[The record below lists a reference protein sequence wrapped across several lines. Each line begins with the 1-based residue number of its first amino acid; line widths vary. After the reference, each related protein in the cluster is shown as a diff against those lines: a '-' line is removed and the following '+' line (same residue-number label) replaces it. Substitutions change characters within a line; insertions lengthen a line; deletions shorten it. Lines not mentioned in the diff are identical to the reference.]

1 MRVLHSVVA
10 SLGLSLA
17 CGMAAAAVSP
27 QEADELGKSLT
38 PWGAETAG
46 NADKTIPAYTGGLP
60 ASTDPAGWKK
70 GSGRWDVGPFDQE
83 KPLYSITAANF
94 DTYSKRLT
102 PGTVAMLKK
111 YPEFRLDVYSTHRS
125 VAYDKSWLSH
135 CRDNAE
141 KAKLGSSGDAVQD
154 AYSCVPFPI
163 PKSGTEVMWN
173 TALHN
178 TFGVSSALMLSFWLV
193 DADSNVTDIGHVSL
207 NYAYPY
213 RDPAKNAGSTDYYTY
228 ELARWLGPSSQV
240 GTKILTVFPMD
251 WVKNQ
256 QLSWVYTP
264 GTRRTRLAPEFSY
277 DTPIASNGGAL
288 NYDEPYG
295 FAGQLDRYNFKLLG
309 KKEIY
314 IPYNAG
320 RMMFAP
326 QDKMLA
332 KRVFNPDVSRWEL
345 HRVWVVDAT
354 LKDGK
359 RHSQPHRTFYVDED
373 SWAISAVDGFD
384 QGGNLVRV
392 QYDPIFPVWDAST
405 TAQGVLIY
413 DLSKGTLYI
422 NSMSRPND
430 YVKSSDALGDMN
442 LFTPSALTSSG
453 VR

>member
-1 MRVLHSVVA
+1 MRVLQSVVA
-10 SLGLSLA
+10 GLGFTLA
-17 CGMAAAAVSP
+17 CGVATAAVSQ

-38 PWGAETAG
+38 PWGAEVAG

-83 KPLYSITAANF
+83 KPLYSITAANY

-102 PGTVAMLKK
+102 PGTIAMLKK
-111 YPEFRLDVYSTHRS
+111 YPEFRVDVYPTHRS
-125 VAYDKSWLSH
+125 VSYDQSWLSH
-135 CRDNAE
+135 CKDNAQS
-141 KAKLGSSGDAVQD
+141 AKLGGSGDAVE
-154 AYSCVPFPI
+154 AAHSCVPFPI
-163 PKSGTEVMWN
+163 PKTGTEVMWN
-173 TALHN
+173 AALHN
-178 TFGVSSALMLSFWLV
+178 TFGVSSSLMLSFWLV

-251 WVKNQ
+251 WARNQ

-295 FAGQLDRYNFKLLG
+295 FAGQLDRYNFKLVG

-320 RMMFAP
+320 RMMFASP
-326 QDKMLA
+326 DKMLA

-373 SWAISAVDGFD
+373 TWAISAVDGFD
-384 QGGNLVRV
+384 QSSNLVRV
-392 QYDPIFPVWDAST
+392 QYDPIFPVWDAGTS
-405 TAQGVLIY
+405 AQGVLIY

-422 NSMSRPND
+422 NSMSRPTD
-430 YVKSSDALGDMN
+430 YVRSSDALGDMN
-442 LFTPSALTSSG
+442 QFTPAALTSSG